1 MPTRRETLRI
11 VGAAGFSN
19 AAARSITAQ
28 QRPARLRTPLCDLL
42 GVDHPLLQAPMQFI
56 ATPALVASVCEAGG
70 MGILPG
76 IGLSPDQLRANIQ
89 EVRRLTRR
97 PFGVNLILHSALRP
111 PVDMASFPAEATRS
125 IASVLNRF
133 RERLGLPPRHEAP
146 PTLPDVLPALF
157 EVIVAE
163 RVPLFST
170 GVGLPTAEMVT
181 RCHQAGMKVM
191 AMVATLKDAV
201 EAESLGADVIAAQGS
216 EAGGHRSVGVKPA
229 SAERAAIGGIA
240 LVPQVVRAVRAP
252 VVAAGGIMDGR
263 GLAAALALGA
273 AGVLMGTR
281 FIATAES
288 GAPPFYKD
296 ALRAGDSDDTTLSDA
311 FTGHYA
317 RFLSNEYIEDYRR
330 SGAPVFPA
338 VVQQLAARD
347 IVEAAAKTANPAF
360 YPMYAG
366 QGVGAI
372 DQIPGAADVVR
383 TTVSEARQVIE
394 RLSMLAGS
402 G

>member
-1 MPTRRETLRI
+1 MPTRRDTLRLMS
-11 VGAAGFSN
+11 VAGLSSTATAAGAAD
-19 AAARSITAQ
+19 A
-28 QRPARLRTPLCDLL
+28 PARLRTPLCDVL
-42 GVDHPLLQAPMQFI
+42 GIDHPLLQAPMQFV

-76 IGLSPDQLRANIQ
+76 IGLPPDQLRANIQ

-111 PVDMASFPAEATRS
+111 PVDMSTFPAETSRR
-125 IASVLNRF
+125 IASVLNGF
-133 RERLGLPPRHEAP
+133 RARLGLPPRHETP

-170 GVGLPTAEMVT
+170 GLGLPTAEMVK
-181 RCHQAGMKVM
+181 RCHDAGMKVM
-191 AMVATLKDAV
+191 TMVATVKDAV
-201 EAESLGADVIAAQGS
+201 EAAGLGVDVIAAQGS
-216 EAGGHRSVGVKPA
+216 EAGGHRSVGVKPETP
-229 SAERAAIGGIA
+229 ERAAVGGVA
-240 LVPQVVRAVRAP
+240 LVPQVVRAVRVP

-273 AGVLMGTR
+273 SGVLMGTR

-296 ALRAGDSDDTTLSDA
+296 ALKAGDSDDTTLSDA

-317 RFLSNEYIEDYRR
+317 RFLRNRYIEEYRS
-330 SGAPVFPA
+330 SGAPVFPP

-347 IVEAAAKTANPAF
+347 IVEAAGKKGDPSC

-372 DQIPGAADVVR
+372 DHVPPAADVVR
-383 TTVSEARQVIE
+383 AAVEEACQVI
-394 RLSMLAGS
+394 RGLGTLAAS
-402 G
+402 S